1 MIFAGSLNRL
11 STSACTSCSLS
22 LSTIEWQTKMKELA
36 SHGITTKQLFI
47 SSVKGELLNLTQVS
61 AASYFH

>member
-1 MIFAGSLNRL
+1 
-11 STSACTSCSLS
+11 
-22 LSTIEWQTKMKELA
+22 MKELA